1 MPDLSKQDKQK
12 ILKDAKRLRSN
23 LVKEAQKYER
33 AKVKGRTKDFYNRA
47 AKLVREEAKQYTQKS
62 VQASLKKDDAS
73 AQELKN
79 KLDLEKSFG
88 RGITATNVARRILT
102 TRSGNE
108 TSQAGARFYGGLV
121 SIWNVGETETQ
132 RSKAYSMRDKL
143 IMRSFGKKNL
153 LEVME
158 LIEAELNINLIDM
171 LQDPAKYDEAV
182 NAIQSYVAEKI
193 EK

>member
-1 MPDLSKQDKQK
+1 MADLSKQDKQK
-12 ILKDAKRLRSN
+12 ILKDAKRLRGN
-23 LVKEAQKYER
+23 LVKEAQKYQK
-33 AKVKGRTKDFYNRA
+33 AKVTGRTKEFYNRA
-47 AKLVREEAKQYTQKS
+47 AQLVKEEAKQYTQKS
-62 VQASLKKDDAS
+62 IQAQLKKDDVS
-73 AQELKN
+73 ATELKG
-79 KLDLEKSFG
+79 KLNLEKSFG
-88 RGITATNVARRILT
+88 KGSTATNVARRILT

-143 IMRSFGKKNL
+143 IMDAFGKKNL

-158 LIEAELNINLIDM
+158 HIEDELNINLIDM
-171 LQDPAKYDEAV
+171 LNDPAKYDEAV